1 MHKILAKLLTMKQLN
16 LFQTIKEWL
25 LEWEFQLIYE
35 SADNKVFIIEKETDG
50 IKNMMI
56 AIAPQILI
64 VEQFLFYCKN
74 NKQNIFKELLIKNRD
89 IVHGAFV
96 LDETG
101 EKVIFRNTLQT
112 ENLDQNEL
120 MSTINSLSLLLSE
133 YSSEMIEYSKD

>member
-1 MHKILAKLLTMKQLN
+1 MKQLN
-16 LFQTIKEWL
+16 LFQTIREWL

-120 MSTINSLSLLLSE
+120 MATINSLSLLLSE